1 MEQCMMT
8 ATTLS
13 AADSVRDAIRL
24 LSAYTLEKREASDK
38 LDQNESPFD
47 WPQSFKEEVMR
58 RVAQRPW
65 NLYPDFELTRL
76 REKLAARYGLSI
88 DEVLV
93 GNGSNELLLAALT
106 TFVSP
111 GRRVIIPSPSF
122 ALYEKIARVLGGD
135 VRLVALEPERGTLP
149 VDVML
154 REIAACDEPPLIV
167 VCSPNNP
174 TGGVL
179 QNGELERLL
188 ESGATVLF
196 DRAYGEFALDRY
208 PSLHSRLIT
217 LSTFSKAW
225 GLAGLRLGWLSSTAE
240 NVREIRKVKLPYN
253 LNFVSEEAAIVALD
267 HEEMKDRNVAMV
279 VAERERVRLGLL
291 ALGVEV
297 YPSEANF
304 VTFRVGETRRPEAR
318 GPAAPALHCALLERG
333 VLIRDVSGYARLD
346 GCLRVS
352 IGTPEQN
359 DRFLEVISEVM
370 G

>member
-1 MEQCMMT
+1 MIT
-8 ATTLS
+8 TTLS

-47 WPQSFKEEVMR
+47 WPQSFKEEVLR
-58 RVAQRPW
+58 RVAARAW

-76 REKLAARYGLSI
+76 REKLAARHAFAI
-88 DEVLV
+88 DNVLV

-111 GRRVIIPSPSF
+111 GRSVVIPSPSF

-135 VRLVALEPERGTLP
+135 VRLVALEPESGILP
-149 VDVML
+149 VEKIL
-154 REIAACDEPPLIV
+154 REVAACTEPPLVV

-179 QNGELERLL
+179 RTGELEQLL

-196 DRAYGEFALDRY
+196 DRAYGEFALDRH
-208 PSLHSRLIT
+208 PALHPQLVT

-253 LNFVSEEAAIVALD
+253 LNFVSEEAAILALD

-279 VAERERVRLGLL
+279 IAERGRVVGRLSEI
-291 ALGVEV
+291 GVEV
-297 YPSEANF
+297 FASGANF
-304 VTFRVGETRRPEAR
+304 VTFRVSRPET
-318 GPAAPALHCALLERG
+318 PASAAEIPALHPALLERG
-333 VLIRDVSGYARLD
+333 VLIRDVSAYPRLE

-359 DRFLEVISEVM
+359 DRFLEAMNEVM